1 MSDHKYTGR
10 FGLPKTQDQ
19 CTKPDASKTPDRED
33 ISRFIEEDLSPAE
46 LNDKGNTDAAIEDE
60 VKAREPHVRTLH
72 IREKRDVER
81 VPAALHLHTRQ
92 ESAKLGVPFIDP
104 TISGT
109 QPLTSSSISPTATAG
124 ALLEMLP
131 PVMVIVRR
139 LVEESNGAYVVQIFD
154 EETCFM
160 EKGDAEKLERVAME
174 RMDRLMGHDP
184 ERVEEES
191 D

>member
-1 MSDHKYTGR
+1 MSGHSTSERKGTSSEFQLLYTY
-10 FGLPKTQDQ
+10 
-19 CTKPDASKTPDRED
+19 TPDR
-33 ISRFIEEDLSPAE
+33 
-46 LNDKGNTDAAIEDE
+46 
-60 VKAREPHVRTLH
+60 
-72 IREKRDVER
+72 
-81 VPAALHLHTRQ
+81 
-92 ESAKLGVPFIDP
+92 SAKLGVPFIDP

-160 EKGDAEKLERVAME
+160 EKGDAQKLERVAME